1 MFSLFL
7 LLVPAL
13 AQEPADHCDKD
24 QCGQKFE
31 GKNDNCRIFEKYSYF
46 ILVSNCHVLWQ
57 LYTRPW

>member
-31 GKNDNCRIFEKYSYF
+31 GKNDNCGIFGN
-46 ILVSNCHVLWQ
+46 I
-57 LYTRPW
+57 